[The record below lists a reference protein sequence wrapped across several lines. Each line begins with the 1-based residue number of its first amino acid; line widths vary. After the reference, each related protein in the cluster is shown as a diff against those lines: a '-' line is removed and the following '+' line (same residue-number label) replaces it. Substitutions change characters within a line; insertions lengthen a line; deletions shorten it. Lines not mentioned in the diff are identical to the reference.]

1 MHCLILWRWR
11 AGTRAEGQ
19 GALSVAVVAV
29 QDIACIDTVSILS
42 GFVHLW
48 FDWRW
53 VGLGDDKIDL
63 KCNGSLQRFKEDC

>member
-29 QDIACIDTVSILS
+29 QDVACIDTVSILS
-42 GFVHLW
+42 GFVHL
-48 FDWRW
+48 FRY
-53 VGLGDDKIDL
+53 LGEDDKIDL
-63 KCNGSLQRFKEDC
+63 KCPVIGSSLQRFKKDC